1 MPQIRLEQDLQQH
14 LGLESIQGIN
24 LLNMNS
30 LELGEYLRD
39 QALSNPFLTIK
50 ESEHSLHARSDMR
63 SKHVSD
69 LASPRR
75 ALKGADKAR
84 CSSVFQYAT

>member
-1 MPQIRLEQDLQQH
+1 MSNLPQIRLEQDLQQH

-75 ALKGADKAR
+75 AL
-84 CSSVFQYAT
+84 